1 MNIDKSDF
9 TVITISIIL
18 LIMSIVIRYIV
29 KRRRFNRR
37 GVAGLQHFKN
47 YEQEWI
53 ITFVKKILMGF
64 SFVIIIFSIIITSF
78 IIFF

>member
-18 LIMSIVIRYIV
+18 LLISIVIRYII

-47 YEQEWI
+47 YEQGWI
-53 ITFVKKILMGF
+53 IALVEKTLMGL
-64 SFVIIIFSIIITSF
+64 SFVMIILSIIATSVVV
-78 IIFF
+78 FF